1 MADQNIPVDYQTQ
14 LEQLQRRRALAE
26 MLQKQAFQSFQQPT
40 QFAGNVPV
48 KQSPF
53 AHIANALSGFL
64 GQKIGADADTQIGG
78 VRKTLE
84 EDQQKELL
92 SLTQA
97 PDKNAAVAQALAS
110 KNPQVRAL
118 AASMQKQMQDAAG
131 KAGDALKDRDLSTA
145 LRVYRTGQAPGA
157 DYQPPAVPGPTF
169 GKEGENPYALIP
181 KVGGGVDL
189 KWAPQG
195 TRVSVDARAA
205 GKEGEMALDVLK
217 ADIKERQARALAAK
231 ETLSSNAVALDA
243 LNQGAQAGGM
253 EGFKQALRKIG
264 QGFGVQAD
272 ETTSTEQLSMALG
285 NAVLAKARALA
296 PVTAEDVKRL
306 QSILGSVETDPT
318 ALVKMLTVYNGI
330 AAKELQD
337 FNRYLKTQSENLT
350 NPHARDLL
358 SGQGIGFEMQA
369 PPGNTTQS
377 LRAIAELMARGGDP
391 SMFAVGGEPIAK
403 GSTFDLP
410 GSGLPE
416 KGAKPQA
423 PIVGLTPQES
433 EELARLRRKYGR

>member
-1 MADQNIPVDYQTQ
+1 MENSYIPPEYAAQ
-14 LEQLQRRRALAE
+14 LAQLQRQKAMAE
-26 MLQKQAFQSFQQPT
+26 MLSQRAMAPQGTQVITGHAVKNAPLGNIARALTAFMGNRQAGQMDEKLQGILGQVMQARQQAMQGAVSDPT
-40 QFAGNVPV
+40 Q
-48 KQSPF
+48 
-53 AHIANALSGFL
+53 
-64 GQKIGADADTQIGG
+64 
-78 VRKTLE
+78 
-84 EDQQKELL
+84 
-92 SLTQA
+92 
-97 PDKNAAVAQALAS
+97 AQAS
-110 KNPQVRAL
+110 MDPMVRAL
-118 AASMQKQMQDAAG
+118 AQSLVKQRQESAN
-131 KAGDALKDRDLSTA
+131 KAGDALKDTDINAA
-145 LRVYRTGQAPGA
+145 LGAYRTGTIPGEG
-157 DYQPPAVPGPTF
+157 YKSPTLGPVEF
-169 GKEGENPYALIP
+169 GKDGDNPYAIIP
-181 KVGGGVDL
+181 TKGGGRDF
-189 KWAPQG
+189 KWAPKG
-195 TRVSVDARAA
+195 TSVSVDARAPGREHEA
-205 GKEGEMALDVLK
+205 SLDILK

-264 QGFGVQAD
+264 QGFGIQAD

-391 SMFAVGGEPIAK
+391 SMFAVGGEPIARD
-403 GSTFDLP
+403 STFNLP

-433 EELARLRRKYGR
+433 EELTRLRRKYGR

>member
-1 MADQNIPVDYQTQ
+1 MENSYIPPEYAAQ
-14 LEQLQRRRALAE
+14 LAQLQRQKAMAE
-26 MLQKQAFQSFQQPT
+26 MLSQ
-40 QFAGNVPV
+40 
-48 KQSPF
+48 
-53 AHIANALSGFL
+53 
-64 GQKIGADADTQIGG
+64 
-78 VRKTLE
+78 
-84 EDQQKELL
+84 
-92 SLTQA
+92 
-97 PDKNAAVAQALAS
+97 
-110 KNPQVRAL
+110 RA
-118 AASMQKQMQDAAG
+118 M
-131 KAGDALKDRDLSTA
+131 
-145 LRVYRTGQAPGA
+145 
-157 DYQPPAVPGPTF
+157 
-169 GKEGENPYALIP
+169 
-181 KVGGGVDL
+181 
-189 KWAPQG
+189 APQG
-195 TRVSVDARAA
+195 TQVITGHAVKNAPLGNIARALTAFMGNRQAGQMDEKLQGILGQVMQARQQALQGAVANPAQGQASMDPLVRNLAQALVKQRGERSQAGAKILGEAGQTGAALDVLRSDELPGEYKPAPYKSPSLDMLAGPDGKKIPVLTNYDKYGVPKATMNQGTQVSVDARAA

-231 ETLSSNAVALDA
+231 ETLSSNRVALEA
-243 LNQGAQAGGM
+243 LNEGAQAGGM

-264 QGFGVQAD
+264 QGFGLAFD
-272 ETTSTEQLSMALG
+272 ETASTEQLAMGLG

-306 QSILGSVETDPT
+306 QAILGSVDTDPT

-391 SMFAVGGEPIAK
+391 SMFAVGGEPIARD
-403 GSTFDLP
+403 STFNLP

-433 EELARLRRKYGR
+433 EELTRLRKKYGR